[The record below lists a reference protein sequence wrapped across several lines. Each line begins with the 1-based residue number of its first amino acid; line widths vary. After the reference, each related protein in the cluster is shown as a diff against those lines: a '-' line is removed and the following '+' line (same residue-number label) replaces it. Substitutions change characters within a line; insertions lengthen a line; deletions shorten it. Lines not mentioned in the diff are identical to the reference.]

1 MQSRLSRIP
10 RSFNSSTLLNAARNL
25 NSSTRTLNNG
35 RSNTPFTTFSRPAS
49 VSTSAGQTPALTAFR
64 RYSATS
70 KSGKAV
76 TPMQGFQSKQTRVS
90 FSASNTD
97 IAPLTQIG
105 KAIRVG
111 NYKAIQEGVESFVK
125 NALGDSYRSEKI
137 VESDMK
143 WTISSFLKQIH
154 DFEKVKRDFSRNIDR
169 AVRSKGDVSS
179 LSHDDKIKILESIA
193 MNMHRDSLYPE
204 FTQHP
209 TDNKTPEYLN
219 SLHKVARGIEHLVRM
234 SEQGKE
240 GTTGFKRSLEAT
252 NKRIIGLKKYEKL
265 GRAIPDQNLNNFQEG
280 AKVFQA
286 RKTQFAILPELYT
299 HFVKELSAKLALPPA
314 TIARY
319 ITPALKENFKAAT
332 WVGGDVDGKPY
343 PYNKPFGADQV
354 ERFVYTPQMTQTLL
368 GAVDKLGQKYSS
380 DVKVSRVLQQ
390 TKTLIRSQKS
400 ASHISDYL
408 RRKLGVANYMDINA
422 FRVQLEA
429 FGRNG
434 KLTPFHRQG
443 EEHLTDEKGNIS
455 KIERQ
460 RLKLA
465 ARRSTPNNPV
475 IFRISDSTENTVA
488 LVDKMLRIAPNVN
501 YALLCENPKTIRQH
515 PEHIKEYFQVLRQ
528 HRKNVLEIFFGD
540 SDSTKTGG
548 LWISSD
554 IDDNKRIIERLVKQE
569 NQYRVAH
576 NIPELVCNIRR
587 GNGTDIGRGGQKD
600 EKVKGTRQGE
610 STKWV
615 SNPSYAKRKMF
626 SAMTSEPRAKGKSA
640 SLTLSQ
646 EEKKELTS
654 LHTKLKEQGITQY
667 KKANAAD
674 VVLSML
680 VATTDKDV
688 LGHLNKGSRPP
699 AKPVTSETGK
709 PKISMRAIGFNN
721 ACALSG
727 TNPIGAYWG
736 INVERR
742 LKTDQKALL
751 PRLYEKRKVVQDS
764 LGKSLTLIMLRDE
777 DLTRIFLKQNSS
789 HPDIQNAERKVG
801 EIKSACYTSL
811 RDMTYYFDITPQ
823 DRTRILGQLNTA
835 QASQKDTYQT
845 ARQMLQNLVQAINN
859 NPETSQDYKKKYA
872 GQLTGIDTFTSH
884 RREVLPDLKKAL
896 SKGDKKAAS
905 NLVRKLIEAIPG
917 VHPSISR

>member
-1 MQSRLSRIP
+1 MFNQARSASNRTRTLANGSNTA
-10 RSFNSSTLLNAARNL
+10 SFNSFS
-25 NSSTRTLNNG
+25 
-35 RSNTPFTTFSRPAS
+35 RSNAEPNTTTQSPGLA
-49 VSTSAGQTPALTAFR
+49 AFR
-64 RYSATS
+64 RFSTATRSAIST
-70 KSGKAV
+70 
-76 TPMQGFQSKQTRVS
+76 TPMQSFQSRQLRAS
-90 FSASNTD
+90 FSTSLQTGAT
-97 IAPLTQIG
+97 PLTQIS

-125 NALGDSYRSEKI
+125 NALGDRYRSEKI

-143 WTISSFLKQIH
+143 WTIASFLKQIH
-154 DFEKVKRDFSRNIDR
+154 DFEKVKQGFSRNIDR
-169 AVRSKGDVSS
+169 AVRSKGDASS

-209 TDNKTPEYLN
+209 TDNKTPEYLE
-219 SLHKVARGIEHLVRM
+219 SLHKVARGIEHLVRL
-234 SEQGKE
+234 SEQGKQ
-240 GTTGFKRSLEAT
+240 GTQGFKRSLDAT
-252 NKRIIGLKKYEKL
+252 NSRIVGLKKYEKL
-265 GRAIPDQNLNNFQEG
+265 GRAIPDKNLNNFQEG

-299 HFVKELSAKLALPPA
+299 HFVSELSSKLALPPA
-314 TIARY
+314 TISRY
-319 ITPALKENFKAAT
+319 ITPALKVNFKAAT

-343 PYNKPFGADQV
+343 PFNKPFAADQV
-354 ERFVYTPQMTQTLL
+354 ERFVYTPQMTQTLI
-368 GAVDKLGQKYSS
+368 GTVDKLAQKYAS
-380 DVKVSRVLQQ
+380 DTRASRVLQE

-408 RRKLGVANYMDINA
+408 RRKLGVTQYSEINA
-422 FRVQLEA
+422 FRVQLES

-443 EEHLTDEKGNIS
+443 EEYLTDDKGNIS

-475 IFRISDSTENTVA
+475 IFRVSDSTENTVG
-488 LVDKMLRIAPNVN
+488 LVDQMLKIAPNVN

-515 PEHIKEYFQVLRQ
+515 PEHIKEYLQVLRK

-554 IDDNKRIIERLVKQE
+554 IDNNRRIIQDLVKQE
-569 NQYRVAH
+569 NRYRAA
-576 NIPELVCNIRR
+576 NNMPELVCNIRR
-587 GNGTDIGRGGQKD
+587 GNGTDIGRGGQKE

-615 SNPSYAKRKMF
+615 GSEAYAKRKML
-626 SAMTSEPRAKGKSA
+626 SALTSLPRSKGKTASA
-640 SLTLSQ
+640 LSP
-646 EEKKELTS
+646 EEQKELNS
-654 LHTKLKEQGITQY
+654 LHTKLRNQGISQY
-667 KKANAAD
+667 KKANEAD
-674 VVLSML
+674 VILSML
-680 VATTDKDV
+680 VATTDQDI

-736 INVERR
+736 VNVERSLSASQR
-742 LKTDQKALL
+742 NLL
-751 PRLYEKRKVVQDS
+751 PSLYDKRRVVQDT

-777 DLTRIFLKQNSS
+777 DLTRIFMKQNSA
-789 HPDIQNAERKVG
+789 HPDIQNAEKKVS
-801 EIKSACYTSL
+801 EIKGACYTSL
-811 RDMTYYFDITPQ
+811 RDMTYYFDITSQ
-823 DRTRILGQLNTA
+823 DRTRILGQLSTA

-845 ARQMLQNLVQAINN
+845 ARQMLQSLVQAINA
-859 NPETSQDYKKKYA
+859 NPETSQDYKTKCA
-872 GQLTGIDTFTSH
+872 GQLTAIDKFTAH

-896 SKGDKKAAS
+896 GKGDKKSAS